1 MTRFRAKIR
10 EWHAPFRGEKTGN
23 PCIFS
28 KKYYRELMEI
38 TGDKGGK
45 QIIKRYPED
54 VTYLKISDE
63 RELQDVDVPL

>member
-1 MTRFRAKIR
+1 
-10 EWHAPFRGEKTGN
+10 
-23 PCIFS
+23 
-28 KKYYRELMEI
+28 MEI

-63 RELQDVDVPL
+63 GTAGCRCTVVISFDRNAATVG

>member
-1 MTRFRAKIR
+1 M
-10 EWHAPFRGEKTGN
+10 
-23 PCIFS
+23 
-28 KKYYRELMEI
+28 MEI

>member
-1 MTRFRAKIR
+1 
-10 EWHAPFRGEKTGN
+10 
-23 PCIFS
+23 
-28 KKYYRELMEI
+28 MEI

-63 RELQDVDVPL
+63 RELQDVDVPLWFRLTGMLQQWVSGAEQKMTMQKKE